1 MAMNR
6 TISPKNY
13 YYIGLIGQVERA
25 SRPISAANVPEFC
38 KMLLEIPRS
47 EDGRS
52 AHALR
57 I

>member
-13 YYIGLIGQVERA
+13 YYVGLIGKVERA
-25 SRPISAANVPEFC
+25 GPPISAANVPEFRE
-38 KMLLEIPRS
+38 MPLEIPLS